1 MINDT
6 TNTNLINT
14 HFIFLSLTTFYF
26 SYEEE
31 SKSIVNNIN
40 LFLFVAI
47 VSFIN
52 IFLFHFRLV
61 QARICLMLYFIFIS
75 IIIYYFIYL
84 LNGIKLEPSYFT
96 YSSSFIQL
104 VLAFFA
110 RKAIL
115 KDEDLI
121 RSVDRIR

>member
-1 MINDT
+1 MIQRIQT
-6 TNTNLINT
+6 LLIL
-14 HFIFLSLTTFYF
+14 ILSLLSFTTFYF
-26 SYEEE
+26 SYEVQ
-31 SKSIVNNIN
+31 SKSIVNNIY

-47 VSFIN
+47 ASFIN
-52 IFLFHFRLV
+52 IFLFHYRLV
-61 QARICLMLYFIFIS
+61 QARICLMLYFVFIT
-75 IIIYYFIYL
+75 IIIYYFIYFL
-84 LNGIKLEPSYFT
+84 SGIKLETT
-96 YSSSFIQL
+96 YLHVSSSLIQL

>member
-1 MINDT
+1 MIQRIQT
-6 TNTNLINT
+6 LLIL
-14 HFIFLSLTTFYF
+14 ILSLLSLTTFYF
-26 SYEEE
+26 SDEVQ
-31 SKSIVNNIN
+31 SKSIVNNI
-40 LFLFVAI
+40 FLFVAI

-52 IFLFHFRLV
+52 IFLFHYRLV
-61 QARICLMLYFIFIS
+61 QARICLMLYFVFIS
-75 IIIYYFIYL
+75 IIAYYFIYL
-84 LNGIKLEPSYFT
+84 LNGIKLEPTYFHI
-96 YSSSFIQL
+96 SSSFIQL

>member
-1 MINDT
+1 MIQRIQT
-6 TNTNLINT
+6 LLIL
-14 HFIFLSLTTFYF
+14 ILSLLSFTTFYF
-26 SYEEE
+26 SYEVQ

-47 VSFIN
+47 ASFIN
-52 IFLFHFRLV
+52 IFLFNYRLV
-61 QARICLMLYFIFIS
+61 QARICLMLYFVFIT
-75 IIIYYFIYL
+75 IIIYYFIYFL
-84 LNGIKLEPSYFT
+84 SGIKLETT
-96 YSSSFIQL
+96 YLHVSSSLIQL

-121 RSVDRIR
+121 RSIDRIR

>member
-1 MINDT
+1 MIQRIQT
-6 TNTNLINT
+6 LLIL
-14 HFIFLSLTTFYF
+14 ILSLLSFTTFYF
-26 SYEEE
+26 SYEVQ

-47 VSFIN
+47 ASFIN
-52 IFLFHFRLV
+52 IFLFHYRLV
-61 QARICLMLYFIFIS
+61 QARICLMLYFVFIS
-75 IIIYYFIYL
+75 IITYYFIYL
-84 LNGIKLEPSYFT
+84 LNGIKLEPTYFHI
-96 YSSSFIQL
+96 SSSLIQL

>member
-1 MINDT
+1 MIQRIQT
-6 TNTNLINT
+6 LLIL
-14 HFIFLSLTTFYF
+14 ILSLLSLTTFYF
-26 SYEEE
+26 SYEVQ
-31 SKSIVNNIN
+31 SKSIVNNI
-40 LFLFVAI
+40 FLFVAI

-52 IFLFHFRLV
+52 IFLFHYRLV
-61 QARICLMLYFIFIS
+61 QARICLMLYFVFIS
-75 IIIYYFIYL
+75 IITYYFIYL
-84 LNGIKLEPSYFT
+84 LNGIKLEPTYFHI
-96 YSSSFIQL
+96 SSSFIQL

>member
-1 MINDT
+1 MIQRIQT
-6 TNTNLINT
+6 LLIL
-14 HFIFLSLTTFYF
+14 ILSLLSLTTFYF
-26 SYEEE
+26 SYEVQ
-31 SKSIVNNIN
+31 SKSIVNNI
-40 LFLFVAI
+40 FLFVAI

-52 IFLFHFRLV
+52 IFLFHYRLV
-61 QARICLMLYFIFIS
+61 QARICLMLYFVFIS
-75 IIIYYFIYL
+75 IIAYYFIYL
-84 LNGIKLEPSYFT
+84 LNGIKLEPTYFHI
-96 YSSSFIQL
+96 SSSFIQL

>member
-1 MINDT
+1 MIQRIQT
-6 TNTNLINT
+6 LLIL
-14 HFIFLSLTTFYF
+14 ILSLLSFTTFYF
-26 SYEEE
+26 SYEVQ
-31 SKSIVNNIN
+31 SKSIVSNIN

-47 VSFIN
+47 GAFIN
-52 IFLFHFRLV
+52 IFLFHYRLF
-61 QARICLMLYFIFIS
+61 QARICLMLYFVFIS

-84 LNGIKLEPSYFT
+84 LNGIKLETT
-96 YSSSFIQL
+96 YLHISSSLIQL
-104 VLAFFA
+104 VLAYFA

>member
-1 MINDT
+1 MIQRIQT
-6 TNTNLINT
+6 LLIL
-14 HFIFLSLTTFYF
+14 ILSFLSFTTFYF
-26 SYEEE
+26 SYEVE
-31 SKSIVNNIN
+31 SKSIINNLN

-61 QARICLMLYFIFIS
+61 QARICFILYFVFIS

-84 LNGIKLEPSYFT
+84 LNGIKLEPSYLHI
-96 YSSSFIQL
+96 SSSFIQL

>member
-1 MINDT
+1 MIQRIQT
-6 TNTNLINT
+6 LLIL
-14 HFIFLSLTTFYF
+14 ILSLLSLTTFYF
-26 SYEEE
+26 SYEVQ
-31 SKSIVNNIN
+31 SKSIVNNIY

-47 VSFIN
+47 ASFIN
-52 IFLFHFRLV
+52 IFLFHYRLV
-61 QARICLMLYFIFIS
+61 QARICLMLYFVFIS

-84 LNGIKLEPSYFT
+84 LSGIKLEPT
-96 YSSSFIQL
+96 YLHISSSLIQL

>member
-1 MINDT
+1 MIQRIQT
-6 TNTNLINT
+6 LLIL
-14 HFIFLSLTTFYF
+14 ILSLLSFTTFYF
-26 SYEEE
+26 SYEVQ

-47 VSFIN
+47 ASFIN
-52 IFLFHFRLV
+52 IFLFHYRLV
-61 QARICLMLYFIFIS
+61 QARICLMLYFVFIT
-75 IIIYYFIYL
+75 IIIYYFIYFL
-84 LNGIKLEPSYFT
+84 SGIKLETT
-96 YSSSFIQL
+96 YLHVSSSLIQL

>member
-1 MINDT
+1 MIQRIQT
-6 TNTNLINT
+6 LLIL
-14 HFIFLSLTTFYF
+14 ILSLLSLTTFYF
-26 SYEEE
+26 SYEVQ
-31 SKSIVNNIN
+31 SKSIVNNI
-40 LFLFVAI
+40 FLFVAI

-52 IFLFHFRLV
+52 IFLFHYRLV
-61 QARICLMLYFIFIS
+61 QARICLMLYFVFIS
-75 IIIYYFIYL
+75 IITYYFIYL
-84 LNGIKLEPSYFT
+84 LNGIKLEPTYFHI
-96 YSSSFIQL
+96 SSSLIQL

>member
-1 MINDT
+1 MIQRIQT
-6 TNTNLINT
+6 LLIL
-14 HFIFLSLTTFYF
+14 ILSLLSLTTFYF
-26 SYEEE
+26 SYEVQ
-31 SKSIVNNIN
+31 SKSIVNNI
-40 LFLFVAI
+40 FLFVAI

-52 IFLFHFRLV
+52 IFLFHYRLV
-61 QARICLMLYFIFIS
+61 QARICLMLYFVFIS
-75 IIIYYFIYL
+75 IITYYFIYL
-84 LNGIKLEPSYFT
+84 INGIKLEPTYFHI
-96 YSSSFIQL
+96 SSSFIQL

>member
-1 MINDT
+1 MIQRIQT
-6 TNTNLINT
+6 LLIL
-14 HFIFLSLTTFYF
+14 ILSLISFTTFYF
-26 SYEEE
+26 SYEVQ
-31 SKSIVNNIN
+31 SKSIVSNIN
-40 LFLFVAI
+40 LFLFIAI
-47 VSFIN
+47 ASFIN
-52 IFLFHFRLV
+52 IFLFHYRIF
-61 QARICLMLYFIFIS
+61 QARICFMLYFVFIS

-84 LNGIKLEPSYFT
+84 LNGIKLEPT
-96 YSSSFIQL
+96 YLHISSSLIQL